1 MQIKLTLTAGE
12 SLESIVPFRIAFFA
26 DFIHQLF
33 CFLYLA
39 KMEQVF
45 DELNS
50 TVDIAWRS
58 ELGADVL
65 KGIVHAA
72 IVANQ
77 IPGDGCNQ

>member
-12 SLESIVPFRIAFFA
+12 SLESIVPFRIAFLA

-39 KMEQVF
+39 KMKQVF

-58 ELGADVL
+58 ELGTDVL

-77 IPGDGCNQ
+77 VPGDGCNQ